1 MDFCSICY
9 SNKSNDTFDEEYY
22 IRTVKNQILSQTSN
36 KRVKQLLETKLDI
49 EYPEYLLTVKR
60 NSRDAL
66 QAENLSTH
74 NSLQTILMSKY
85 IFANEEEKKNIK
97 NKLINNKVDFS
108 DTWTTGKTALDES
121 INAIKSD
128 LFIKNS

>member
-97 NKLINNKVDFS
+97 NKLINNEVDFS